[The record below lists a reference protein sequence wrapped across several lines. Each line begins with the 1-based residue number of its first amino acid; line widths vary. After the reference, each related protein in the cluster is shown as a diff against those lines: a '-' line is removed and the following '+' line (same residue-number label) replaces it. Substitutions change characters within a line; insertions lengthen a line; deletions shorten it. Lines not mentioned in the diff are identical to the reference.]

1 MAEEAS
7 SIIFNEPI
15 ARKSLTLFYLIDT
28 SGSMSGDKIA
38 QVNTVMEEVIPEIR
52 DTGGSDSEI
61 KMAVMTFDD
70 KVAWMYDEPKPV
82 EDITWTRLETG
93 TLTCM
98 GAAFKELN
106 SKLSRNGFMK
116 SASVSFAPVIFLMSD
131 GWPNDDYKEG
141 LKKLRMNKWF
151 KYALKIAVA
160 IGTEA
165 DRQVL
170 AEFTGN
176 QEAVV
181 EANNGK
187 ALRRLIQEITVTS
200 SQIGSKSSS
209 LDGDGL
215 ITPEQADRQKQDELV
230 KVIGKSVKPEDIA
243 QDDGW

>member
-70 KVAWMYDEPKPV
+70 EVAWMYDEPKPV

-98 GAAFKELN
+98 GAAFEELN

-131 GWPNDDYKEG
+131 GWPNDAY
-141 LKKLRMNKWF
+141 

-170 AEFTGN
+170 AEFTGD
-176 QEAVV
+176 QETVV

-187 ALRRLIQEITVTS
+187 ALRRLIKEITVTS

-230 KVIGKSVKPEDIA
+230 KAIGESVKPEDIA

>member
-1 MAEEAS
+1 MTDEALDILS
-7 SIIFNEPI
+7 NEPI

-28 SGSMSGDKIA
+28 SGSMKGDKIA

-61 KMAVMTFDD
+61 KMAVMTFDND
-70 KVAWMYDEPKPV
+70 VAWMYDEPKSI
-82 EDITWTRLETG
+82 EEISWTRLEVG

-98 GAAFKELN
+98 GAAFEELN

-131 GWPNDDYKEG
+131 GWPNDDYKEA

-160 IGTEA
+160 IGAEA
-165 DRQVL
+165 DKQVL
-170 AEFTGN
+170 AEFTGDP
-176 QEAVV
+176 ETVV
-181 EANNGK
+181 EVNNGK
-187 ALRRLIQEITVTS
+187 ALRRLIKEITVTS

-209 LDGDGL
+209 LDGSGL
-215 ITPEQADRQKQDELV
+215 ITPEQADQAKQKELAG
-230 KVIGKSVKPEDIA
+230 VIGGMVKPDDIEP
-243 QDDGW
+243 DDGW

>member
-1 MAEEAS
+1 MTDEALDILS
-7 SIIFNEPI
+7 NEPI

-28 SGSMSGDKIA
+28 SGSMKGDKIA

-61 KMAVMTFDD
+61 KMAVMTFDND
-70 KVAWMYDEPKPV
+70 VAWMYDEPKSI
-82 EDITWTRLETG
+82 EEISWTRLEVG

-98 GAAFKELN
+98 GAAFEELN

-131 GWPNDDYKEG
+131 GWPNDDYKEA

-160 IGTEA
+160 IGAEA
-165 DRQVL
+165 DKQVL
-170 AEFTGN
+170 AEFTGDP
-176 QEAVV
+176 ETVV
-181 EANNGK
+181 EVNNGK
-187 ALRRLIQEITVTS
+187 ALRRLIKEITVTS

-209 LDGDGL
+209 LDGSGL
-215 ITPEQADRQKQDELV
+215 ITPEQADQAKQKELAG
-230 KVIGKSVKPEDIA
+230 VIGGIVKPDDIKP
-243 QDDGW
+243 DDGW